1 MKTTI
6 TVQANNCDT
15 VIADLEK
22 AVKEEIKAT
31 GIKVNT
37 ITNLNLYFKP
47 VENECYYVA
56 EIKNGEEIK
65 GKINC

>member
-6 TVQANNCDT
+6 TVQANGNDT
-15 VIADLEK
+15 IIAELEK
-22 AVKEEIKAT
+22 AVKEEIKAA

-47 VENECYYVA
+47 IESECYYVA
-56 EIKNGEEIK
+56 ELKGGKEVQ
-65 GKINC
+65 GKISC